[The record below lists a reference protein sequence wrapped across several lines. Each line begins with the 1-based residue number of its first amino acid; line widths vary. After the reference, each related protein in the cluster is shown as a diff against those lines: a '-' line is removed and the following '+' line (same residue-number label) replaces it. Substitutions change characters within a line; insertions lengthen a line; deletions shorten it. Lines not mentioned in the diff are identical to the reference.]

1 MSETLLTNL
10 IYICVFINVIT
21 FIPMIHITHEE
32 PQACYRSK
40 HTQRLWLFVTI
51 TCGSTSLIGIILVII
66 WFKLGYH

>member
-1 MSETLLTNL
+1 
-10 IYICVFINVIT
+10 
-21 FIPMIHITHEE
+21 MIHITHKE

-51 TCGSTSLIGIILVII
+51 ACGSTSLIGIILVII